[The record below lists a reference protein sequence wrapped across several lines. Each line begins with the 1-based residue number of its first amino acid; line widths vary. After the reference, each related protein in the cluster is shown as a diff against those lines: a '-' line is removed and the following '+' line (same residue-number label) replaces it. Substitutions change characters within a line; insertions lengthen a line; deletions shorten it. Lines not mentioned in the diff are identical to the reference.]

1 MTPPK
6 LNTDPV
12 EVKENVL
19 LSCEVVV
26 CTDVTVEE
34 TAVTVFT
41 VPCPEILLP
50 DDVGAA
56 VDAIGEGAHTV
67 EGGVWPFI
75 ELARGVCL
83 A

>member
-1 MTPPK
+1 MFNVTTK
-6 LNTDPV
+6 KCNAHTDPV

-41 VPCPEILLP
+41 VPCPVNYKNIK
-50 DDVGAA
+50 
-56 VDAIGEGAHTV
+56 
-67 EGGVWPFI
+67 
-75 ELARGVCL
+75 
-83 A
+83 